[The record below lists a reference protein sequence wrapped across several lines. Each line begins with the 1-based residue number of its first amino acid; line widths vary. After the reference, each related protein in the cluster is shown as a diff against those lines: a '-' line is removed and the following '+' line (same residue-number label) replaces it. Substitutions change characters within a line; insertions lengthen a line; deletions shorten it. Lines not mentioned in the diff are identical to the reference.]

1 MTDQQI
7 TDQKPAKQKTATQKA
22 PKLIVE
28 KEQKGFLS
36 SLPPRQEMLK
46 AVFTRDKSYD
56 GIFFSAIKTT
66 SIFCRPGCTA
76 RSPKEEN
83 ILFYASARE
92 AMFAGFRACKRCKPL
107 ELSGTH
113 PDWVKKLLDAVDN
126 SEAKRLQD
134 WQLREMGIQPEKA
147 RRYFLKNY
155 GITFHAYQRS
165 RRLGS
170 ALAKIR
176 EGSTIDDVIFENGYE
191 SHSGFR
197 DAFGKVFG
205 KPPGKARASEAVV
218 TSLMETELGP
228 MVVGATSKGVCLVEF
243 TDRRMLEYQL
253 KTIRKRFG
261 ASIVP
266 GTNEHLEQCID
277 ELKEYFAGN
286 LKNFKV
292 SIVYPGTDF
301 QVKVWNELRKIPYGT
316 TVSYIDLAEKVGIKN
331 ASRAVGTA
339 NGMNRIA
346 IILPC
351 HRVLNKDGRLGGYGG
366 GLWRKQWLID
376 LERGSR

>member
-1 MTDQQI
+1 MTDQLETRQPAANYMKTKQQI
-7 TDQKPAKQKTATQKA
+7 SKQQTHKQ
-22 PKLIVE
+22 E
-28 KEQKGFLS
+28 KGFLS
-36 SLPPRQEMLK
+36 SLPPRHEMLK
-46 AVFTRDKSYD
+46 AVFSRDKSYD
-56 GIFFSAIKTT
+56 GIFFAAIKTT
-66 SIFCRPGCTA
+66 SIFCRPGCSA
-76 RSPKEEN
+76 RTPKEEN
-83 ILFYASARE
+83 ILFYATARE

-107 ELSGTH
+107 ELTGTH
-113 PDWVKKLLDAVDN
+113 PDWVKKLLDAVDS
-126 SEAKRLQD
+126 SESKRLQD

-165 RRLGS
+165 RRLGT

-205 KPPGKARASEAVV
+205 KPPRKARASEAIV

-266 GTNEHLEQCID
+266 GSNEHLEQCID

-286 LKNFKV
+286 LKSFKV

-316 TVSYIDLAEKVGIKN
+316 TISYIELAEKVGIKN

-351 HRVLNKDGRLGGYGG
+351 HRVVNKDGRLGGYGG

-376 LERGSR
+376 MEKGV

>member
-1 MTDQQI
+1 MNTQNMAAQQ
-7 TDQKPAKQKTATQKA
+7 TTKQPAKNLQTTKQ
-22 PKLIVE
+22 
-28 KEQKGFLS
+28 QKGFLS
-36 SLPPRQEMLK
+36 SLPPRNEMLK
-46 AVFTRDKSYD
+46 AVFNRDKSYD
-56 GIFFSAIKTT
+56 GIFFTAIKTT
-66 SIFCRPGCTA
+66 NIFCRPGCTA
-76 RSPKEEN
+76 RTPKEDN
-83 ILFYASARE
+83 IVFYATARE

-126 SEAKRLQD
+126 SETKRLQD
-134 WQLREMGIQPEKA
+134 WQLRQMGIQPEKA

-165 RRLGS
+165 RRLGT

-205 KPPGKARASEAVV
+205 KPPGKAKASEAIV

-228 MVVGATSKGVCLVEF
+228 LVIGATSKGVCLIEF

-261 ASIVP
+261 ATIVP
-266 GTNEHLEQCID
+266 GSNQHLEQCID

-286 LKNFKV
+286 LKSFKV
-292 SIVYPGTDF
+292 SVVYPGTDF
-301 QVKVWNELRKIPYGT
+301 QIKVWNELRKIPYGKT
-316 TVSYIDLAEKVGIKN
+316 LSYIELAEKVGVKN

-346 IILPC
+346 VILPC
-351 HRVLNKDGRLGGYGG
+351 HRVVNKNGKLGGYGG
-366 GLWRKQWLID
+366 GVWRKQWLLD
-376 LERGSR
+376 LERGVMKL

>member
-1 MTDQQI
+1 MNTTTNTAI
-7 TDQKPAKQKTATQKA
+7 IKTSAN
-22 PKLIVE
+22 I
-28 KEQKGFLS
+28 KEPRGFLS
-36 SLPPRQEMLK
+36 SLPPLGEMKK
-46 AVFTRDKSYD
+46 AVNSKDKTYD
-56 GIFFSAIKTT
+56 GIFFVAVKSTN
-66 SIFCRPGCTA
+66 IFCRPSCPSRKAKDENKVFYPTA
-76 RSPKEEN
+76 RD
-83 ILFYASARE
+83 
-92 AMFAGFRACKRCKPL
+92 AMFAGYRACKRCKPL

-113 PDWVKKLLDAVDN
+113 PDWVKKLLDAVDR
-126 SEAKRLQD
+126 SQAKRIQD
-134 WQLREMGIQPEKA
+134 WQLREMGIQPERA

-165 RRLGS
+165 RRLGT

-205 KPPGKARASEAVV
+205 KSPGKARTSEAIV
-218 TSLMETELGP
+218 TSLMESELGP
-228 MVVGATSKGVCLVEF
+228 LVIGATSKGLCLLEF

-253 KTIRKRFG
+253 KTIKKRFG
-261 ASIVP
+261 AAIVP
-266 GTNEHLEQCID
+266 GTNEHLEQGIA

-292 SIVYPGTDF
+292 PLVYPGTDF
-301 QVKVWNELRKIPYGT
+301 QVKVWNELRKIPYGKT
-316 TVSYIDLAEKVGIKN
+316 LSYIELAEKAGYKG

-351 HRVLNKDGRLGGYGG
+351 HRVVNKNGKLGGYGG
-366 GLWRKQWLID
+366 GVWRKQWLLD
-376 LERGSR
+376 LEREVLKL

>member
-1 MTDQQI
+1 MAAQQ
-7 TDQKPAKQKTATQKA
+7 TTKQPAKNLQTTKQ
-22 PKLIVE
+22 
-28 KEQKGFLS
+28 QKGFLS
-36 SLPPRQEMLK
+36 SLPPRNEMLK
-46 AVFTRDKSYD
+46 AVFNRDKSYD
-56 GIFFSAIKTT
+56 GIFFTAIKTT
-66 SIFCRPGCTA
+66 NIFCRPGCTA
-76 RSPKEEN
+76 RTPKEEN
-83 ILFYASARE
+83 IVFYATARE

-126 SEAKRLQD
+126 SETKRLQD
-134 WQLREMGIQPEKA
+134 WQLRQMGIQPEKA

-165 RRLGS
+165 RRLGT

-176 EGSTIDDVIFENGYE
+176 EGSTIDNVIFENGYE

-205 KPPGKARASEAVV
+205 KPPGKAKASEAIV

-228 MVVGATSKGVCLVEF
+228 LVIGATSKGVCLVEF

-266 GTNEHLEQCID
+266 GSNQHLEQCID

-286 LKNFKV
+286 LKSFKV
-292 SIVYPGTDF
+292 SVVYPGTDF
-301 QVKVWNELRKIPYGT
+301 QIKVWNELRKIPYGKT
-316 TVSYIDLAEKVGIKN
+316 LSYIELAEKVGVKN

-351 HRVLNKDGRLGGYGG
+351 HRVVNKNGKLGGYGG
-366 GLWRKQWLID
+366 GVWRKQWLLD
-376 LERGSR
+376 LERGMLKL

>member
-1 MTDQQI
+1 MLNIAKSFTNI
-7 TDQKPAKQKTATQKA
+7 ASKSTNTAVKPVSA
-22 PKLIVE
+22 
-28 KEQKGFLS
+28 EQKGFLS
-36 SLPPRQEMLK
+36 SLPPRNEMINAL
-46 AVFTRDKSYD
+46 FNRDKSYD
-56 GIFFSAIKTT
+56 GIFYAAIKST

-76 RSPKEEN
+76 RKPKEEN
-83 ILFYASARE
+83 VVFYSTPRE
-92 AMFAGFRACKRCKPL
+92 AMFAGYRACKRCKPL
-107 ELSGTH
+107 ELSGTP

-126 SEAKRLQD
+126 SETKRLQD
-134 WQLREMGIQPEKA
+134 WELREMGIQPERA

-165 RRLGS
+165 RRLGT

-176 EGSTIDDVIFENGYE
+176 EGSSIDDVIFENGYE

-205 KPPGKARASEAVV
+205 NPPGKSKASEAIV
-218 TSLMETELGP
+218 TSLMESELGP
-228 MVVGATSKGVCLVEF
+228 LVIGATSKGVCLVEF

-253 KTIRKRFG
+253 KTLRKRFN
-261 ASIVP
+261 AAIVP
-266 GTNEHLEQCID
+266 GTNEHLEQCIA

-292 SIVYPGTDF
+292 PVVYPGTDF
-301 QVKVWNELRKIPYGT
+301 QIKVWNELRRIPYGKT
-316 TVSYIDLAEKVGIKN
+316 LSYIELAEKVGVKN

-346 IILPC
+346 VILPC
-351 HRVLNKDGRLGGYGG
+351 HRVVNKNGKLGGYGG
-366 GLWRKQWLID
+366 GVWRKQWMLD
-376 LERGSR
+376 LERGVLKL